1 VPDEVPVPIE
11 IRMRLRLP
19 DKPGEAASF
28 SVRSDDLATMVS
40 RRIAMEASR
49 LANLAPEF
57 RVLRGTPAWK
67 D

>member
-1 VPDEVPVPIE
+1 
-11 IRMRLRLP
+11 MRLRLP